1 MNAQQP
7 TANSQQPTAG
17 SQQRAAGSG
26 QPTAGSGQP
35 DTALGLRPRRTR
47 CPVRLLFAFL
57 VALITVTG
65 LAKAWLL
72 AFHPFPDLAAGIP
85 LWALW
90 LAVLLESGLLLIA
103 LWPRIPFEFKMG
115 AFFSFFACA
124 AIYSGWRTMTG
135 AESCGCAGALDIP
148 PWPFFVLDL
157 MIVASLIH
165 LRKSWF
171 DAAKIRGFLFRPD
184 VVGAT
189 AGCFL
194 VIGLLV
200 FSQTSVGSEL
210 ADRFMRGYSVTART
224 ASFGVA
230 RGTESREVDLVL
242 KNRAKTPARIIGF
255 RASCSCV
262 VPDQSAFAVIPAGG
276 ELSLPIAVTP
286 EKRGRFHQRV
296 LFYLDTPRQF
306 VVAADITGFVQEK

>member
-1 MNAQQP
+1 M
-7 TANSQQPTAG
+7 
-17 SQQRAAGSG
+17 
-26 QPTAGSGQP
+26 
-35 DTALGLRPRRTR
+35 L
-47 CPVRLLFAFL
+47 PVRLLFAFL
-57 VALITVTG
+57 AALVTVTG

-72 AFHPFPDLAAGIP
+72 AFNPFPDLAAGIP
-85 LWALW
+85 LWELW
-90 LAVLLESGLLLIA
+90 LALLLEAGLVLIA
-103 LWPRIPFEFKMG
+103 LLPRVPFEFKMG
-115 AFFSFFACA
+115 AFFAFFACA
-124 AIYSGWRTMTG
+124 AIYSGWRTITG

-157 MIVASLIH
+157 VIVALLIH

-171 DAAKIRGFLFRPD
+171 DLARIRDFLFRPG
-184 VVGAT
+184 VVGSM

-194 VIGLLV
+194 VIGILV

-224 ASFGVA
+224 ASFGIA
-230 RGTESREVDLVL
+230 RGTDSREVDLVL
-242 KNRAKTPARIIGF
+242 RNRGKTPCRIIGF

-276 ELSLPIAVTP
+276 ELPLSITVNP
-286 EKRGRFHQRV
+286 KKNGRFHQRV
-296 LFYLDTPRQF
+296 LFYLDTPQQF